1 MKTRWA
7 QAVAL
12 GLLLLRAA
20 SPLRAQEDE
29 RLKKALRVLDEY
41 KAPGLEAELSGVCA
55 HPTDPD
61 RYYVLANAEPPYR
74 YGQKP
79 VLPVEHRGKL
89 LTSDREGKVLAA
101 LSLGNEHFGGLVCTR
116 DAFYAALTNAAE
128 ILRIDPATGKVLA
141 RFPTTSA
148 VGGLAYD
155 EDRGVLLAHM
165 YVGYPHIAVIDPKT
179 GAVLETLAADEST
192 MGLVKAGGDLLA
204 TWASGWE
211 PGSISELRILDPATG
226 KVRARA
232 ALPQVHSVLAPATD
246 GKGGPAFLS
255 MVTVDS
261 RTGEV
266 VIRRYGYAGEKSGA
280 P

>member
-1 MKTRWA
+1 MRSLPGI
-7 QAVAL
+7 VAL
-12 GLLLLRAA
+12 GLLLLQAGPPA
-20 SPLRAQEDE
+20 RAQEDE
-29 RLKKALRVLDEY
+29 RLKKAVRVLDEF
-41 KAPGLEAELSGVCA
+41 KAPGLEAELSGVCP
-55 HPTDPD
+55 HPSDPD
-61 RYYVLANAEPPYR
+61 LYYVLANAEPPYR

-79 VLPVEHRGKL
+79 VLPLEHRGKL
-89 LTSDREGKVLAA
+89 LTVNREGKVLSA

-116 DAFYAALTNAAE
+116 EAFFAALTNAAE
-128 ILRIDPATGKVLA
+128 ILRLDPASGKVLA

-155 EDRGVLLAHM
+155 EDRRVLLAHM
-165 YVGYPHIAVIDPKT
+165 YVGYPHIAVIDPAT
-179 GAVLETLAADEST
+179 GAVIETLAADEST

-211 PGSISELRILDPATG
+211 PGSISELRVLDPATG
-226 KVRARA
+226 KVRARLN
-232 ALPQVHSVLAPATD
+232 LPQVHSVLAPATD
-246 GKGGPAFLS
+246 GKGGAAFLS

-266 VIRRYGYAGEKSGA
+266 VIRRYGYVVEKGKA